1 MVLSYRVTNQNEKNE
16 QRWEPIIK
24 KVRRSEQMI
33 SIGIDVSKRKSTVA
47 IISVMGEILQTPF
60 DIDHSQNGIQ
70 NLLQLI
76 KDYPKEQVKFIMEA
90 TGIYHLGLVNEL
102 QKQGYFVHVANP
114 LLIKKYFDAEIRKG
128 KTDRKDALKLSR
140 YGTEKWWL
148 LQEHSKVDQIYQD
161 LQFLSREYN
170 SFMASK
176 IKLKVQLSN
185 LIERTFPGLE
195 KILKGHYFELLLDF
209 YELYPCAS
217 MVREVSEKKFLNQF
231 IKMAIKKGHRKG
243 AQIAQKVYRLA
254 HECVTFEP
262 SQKVAALSVK
272 HCVSLL
278 RSTEQATD
286 SIITQMDELA
296 KELPEYEIVKKMKG
310 VGDKLAPRLIAEIG
324 DVRRFKNSKS
334 LIAYAGIDA
343 PPYQSGQFEGTNR
356 HISKRGSRSL
366 RKCGYEVMMAV
377 KSSKPK
383 EDNAVY
389 EDMLKKEAEGKNK
402 KLVKIAGL
410 NKFLRIY
417 YARVIEVYRA

>member
-1 MVLSYRVTNQNEKNE
+1 
-16 QRWEPIIK
+16 
-24 KVRRSEQMI
+24 MI

-47 IISVMGEILQTPF
+47 IINVMGEILQTPF
-60 DIDHSQNGIQ
+60 DIEHSQIG
-70 NLLQLI
+70 LQKLWDLI
-76 KDYPKEQVKFIMEA
+76 KDYPKDQVKFIMEA
-90 TGIYHLGLVNEL
+90 TGIYHLSLLNEL

-148 LQEHSKVDQIYQD
+148 LKEHSKTDQIYLD

-170 SFMASK
+170 SFLATK
-176 IKLKVQLSN
+176 VKLKVQLSN

-217 MVREVSEKKFLNQF
+217 LVREMSEKKFSTKF
-231 IKMAIKKGHRKG
+231 IKMATKKGHRKG
-243 AQIAQKVYRLA
+243 AQIAQSIYRLA

-262 SQKVAALSVK
+262 NDKVAALSVK
-272 HCVSLL
+272 HCVTLL
-278 RSTEQATD
+278 RSTEEATTA
-286 SIITQMDELA
+286 IITQMNELA
-296 KELPEYEIVKKMKG
+296 KKLPEYEVVKKMKG
-310 VGDKLAPRLIAEIG
+310 VGDKIAPRLIAEIG
-324 DVRRFKNSKS
+324 DVRRFKNAKS

-366 RKCGYEVMMAV
+366 RKCGYEVMMAL

-389 EDMLKKEAEGKNK
+389 EYMLQKEAEGKNK

-417 YARVIEVYRA
+417 YARVMELYQD

>member
-1 MVLSYRVTNQNEKNE
+1 
-16 QRWEPIIK
+16 
-24 KVRRSEQMI
+24 MI

-47 IISVMGEILQTPF
+47 IINVMGEILQTPF
-60 DIDHSQNGIQ
+60 DIEHSQIG
-70 NLLQLI
+70 LQKLWDLI
-76 KDYPKEQVKFIMEA
+76 KDYPKDQVKFIMEA
-90 TGIYHLGLVNEL
+90 TGIYHLGLLNEL

-148 LQEHSKVDQIYQD
+148 LKEHSKTDQIYLD

-170 SFMASK
+170 SFLATK
-176 IKLKVQLSN
+176 VKLKVQLSN

-217 MVREVSEKKFLNQF
+217 LVREMSEKKFSTKF
-231 IKMAIKKGHRKG
+231 IKMATRKGHRKG
-243 AQIAQKVYRLA
+243 AQIAQSIYRLS

-262 SQKVAALSVK
+262 NDKVAALSVK
-272 HCVSLL
+272 HCVTLL
-278 RSTEQATD
+278 RSTEEATTA
-286 SIITQMDELA
+286 IITQMNELA
-296 KELPEYEIVKKMKG
+296 KKLPEYEVVKKMKG
-310 VGDKLAPRLIAEIG
+310 VGDKIAPRLIAEIG
-324 DVRRFKNSKS
+324 DVRRFKNAKS

-366 RKCGYEVMMAV
+366 RKCGYEVMMAL

-389 EDMLKKEAEGKNK
+389 EYMLQKEAEGKNK

-417 YARVIEVYRA
+417 YARVMELYQD

>member
-1 MVLSYRVTNQNEKNE
+1 
-16 QRWEPIIK
+16 
-24 KVRRSEQMI
+24 MI

-47 IISVMGEILQTPF
+47 IINVMGEILQTPF
-60 DIDHSQNGIQ
+60 DIEHSQIG
-70 NLLQLI
+70 LQKLWDLI
-76 KDYPKEQVKFIMEA
+76 KDYPKDQVKFIMEA
-90 TGIYHLGLVNEL
+90 TGIYHLGLLNEL

-148 LQEHSKVDQIYQD
+148 LKEHSKTDQIYLD

-170 SFMASK
+170 SFLATK
-176 IKLKVQLSN
+176 VKLKVQLSN

-217 MVREVSEKKFLNQF
+217 LVREMSEKKFSTKF
-231 IKMAIKKGHRKG
+231 IKMATKKGHRKG
-243 AQIAQKVYRLA
+243 AQIAQSIYRLA

-262 SQKVAALSVK
+262 NDKVAALSVK
-272 HCVSLL
+272 HCVTLL
-278 RSTEQATD
+278 RSTEEATTA
-286 SIITQMDELA
+286 IITQMNELA
-296 KELPEYEIVKKMKG
+296 KKLPEYEVVKKMKG
-310 VGDKLAPRLIAEIG
+310 VGDKIAPRLIAEIG
-324 DVRRFKNSKS
+324 DVRRFKNAKS

-366 RKCGYEVMMAV
+366 RKCGYEVMMTL

-389 EDMLKKEAEGKNK
+389 EYMLQKEAEGKNK

-417 YARVIEVYRA
+417 YARVMELYQD

>member
-1 MVLSYRVTNQNEKNE
+1 
-16 QRWEPIIK
+16 
-24 KVRRSEQMI
+24 MI

-47 IISVMGEILQTPF
+47 IINVMGEILQTPF
-60 DIDHSQNGIQ
+60 DIEHSQIG
-70 NLLQLI
+70 LQKLWDLI
-76 KDYPKEQVKFIMEA
+76 KDYPKDQVKFIMEA
-90 TGIYHLGLVNEL
+90 TGIYHLGLLNEL

-148 LQEHSKVDQIYQD
+148 LKEHSKTDQIYLD

-170 SFMASK
+170 SFLATK
-176 IKLKVQLSN
+176 VKLKVQLSN

-195 KILKGHYFELLLDF
+195 KILKGHSFELLLDF

-217 MVREVSEKKFLNQF
+217 LVREMSEKKFSTKF
-231 IKMAIKKGHRKG
+231 IKMATKKGHRKG
-243 AQIAQKVYRLA
+243 AQIAQSIYRLA

-262 SQKVAALSVK
+262 NDKVAALSVK
-272 HCVSLL
+272 HCVTLL
-278 RSTEQATD
+278 RSTEEATTA
-286 SIITQMDELA
+286 IITQMNELA
-296 KELPEYEIVKKMKG
+296 KKLPEYEVVKKMKG
-310 VGDKLAPRLIAEIG
+310 VGDKIAPRLIAEIG
-324 DVRRFKNSKS
+324 DVRRFKNAKS

-366 RKCGYEVMMAV
+366 RKCGYEVMMAL

-389 EDMLKKEAEGKNK
+389 EYMLQKEAEGKNK

-417 YARVIEVYRA
+417 YARVMELYQD

>member
-1 MVLSYRVTNQNEKNE
+1 
-16 QRWEPIIK
+16 
-24 KVRRSEQMI
+24 MI

-47 IISVMGEILQTPF
+47 IINVMGEILQTPF
-60 DIDHSQNGIQ
+60 DIEHSQNGIQ
-70 NLLQLI
+70 KLLHLI
-76 KDYPKEQVKFIMEA
+76 NEYPKDQVRFIMEA
-90 TGIYHLGLVNEL
+90 TGIYHLGLLNEL
-102 QKQGYFVHVANP
+102 QNQGYFVHVANP

-148 LQEHSKVDQIYQD
+148 LKEHSKTDQIYLD

-170 SFMASK
+170 SFLATK
-176 IKLKVQLSN
+176 VKLKVQLSN

-209 YELYPCAS
+209 YERYPCAS
-217 MVREVSEKKFLNQF
+217 LVREMSEKKFSTKF
-231 IKMAIKKGHRKG
+231 IKMATKKGHRKG
-243 AQIAQKVYRLA
+243 AQIAQSIYRLA

-262 SQKVAALSVK
+262 NDKVAALSVK
-272 HCVSLL
+272 HCVTLL
-278 RSTEQATD
+278 RSTEEATTA
-286 SIITQMDELA
+286 IITQMNELA
-296 KELPEYEIVKKMKG
+296 KKLPEYEVVKKMKG

-324 DVRRFKNSKS
+324 DVRRFKNAKS

-366 RKCGYEVMMAV
+366 RKCGYEVMMAL

-383 EDNAVY
+383 DDNAVY
-389 EDMLKKEAEGKNK
+389 EYMLQKEAEGKNK

-417 YARVIEVYRA
+417 YARVMELYQD

>member
-1 MVLSYRVTNQNEKNE
+1 
-16 QRWEPIIK
+16 
-24 KVRRSEQMI
+24 MI

-47 IISVMGEILQTPF
+47 IINVMGEILQTPF
-60 DIDHSQNGIQ
+60 DIEHSQIG
-70 NLLQLI
+70 LQKLWELI
-76 KDYPKEQVKFIMEA
+76 KDYPKDQVKFIMEA
-90 TGIYHLGLVNEL
+90 TGIYHLGLLNEL

-148 LQEHSKVDQIYQD
+148 LKEHSKTDQIYLD

-170 SFMASK
+170 SFLATK
-176 IKLKVQLSN
+176 VKLKVQLSN

-195 KILKGHYFELLLDF
+195 KILNGHYFELLLDF

-217 MVREVSEKKFLNQF
+217 LVREMSEKKFSTKF
-231 IKMAIKKGHRKG
+231 IKMATKKGHRKG
-243 AQIAQKVYRLA
+243 AQIAQSIYRLA

-262 SQKVAALSVK
+262 NDKVAALSVK
-272 HCVSLL
+272 HCVTLL
-278 RSTEQATD
+278 RSTEEATTA
-286 SIITQMDELA
+286 IITQMNELA
-296 KELPEYEIVKKMKG
+296 KKLPEYEVVKKMKG
-310 VGDKLAPRLIAEIG
+310 VGDKIAPRLIAEIG
-324 DVRRFKNSKS
+324 DVRRFKNAKS

-366 RKCGYEVMMAV
+366 RKCGYEVMMAL

-389 EDMLKKEAEGKNK
+389 EYMLQKEAEGKNK

-417 YARVIEVYRA
+417 YARVMELYQD

>member
-1 MVLSYRVTNQNEKNE
+1 
-16 QRWEPIIK
+16 
-24 KVRRSEQMI
+24 MI

-47 IISVMGEILQTPF
+47 IINVMGEILQTPF
-60 DIDHSQNGIQ
+60 DIEHSQIG
-70 NLLQLI
+70 LQKLWDLI
-76 KDYPKEQVKFIMEA
+76 KDYPKDQVKFIMEA
-90 TGIYHLGLVNEL
+90 TGIYHLGLLNEL

-148 LQEHSKVDQIYQD
+148 LKEHSKTDQIYLD

-170 SFMASK
+170 SFLATK
-176 IKLKVQLSN
+176 VKLKVQLSN

-217 MVREVSEKKFLNQF
+217 LVREMSEKKFSTKF
-231 IKMAIKKGHRKG
+231 IKMATKKGHRKG
-243 AQIAQKVYRLA
+243 AQIAQSIYRLA

-262 SQKVAALSVK
+262 NDKVAALSVK
-272 HCVSLL
+272 HCVTLL
-278 RSTEQATD
+278 RSTEEATTA
-286 SIITQMDELA
+286 IITQMNELA
-296 KELPEYEIVKKMKG
+296 RKLPEYEVVKKMKV
-310 VGDKLAPRLIAEIG
+310 VGDKIAPRLIAEIG
-324 DVRRFKNSKS
+324 DVRRFKNAKS

-366 RKCGYEVMMAV
+366 RKCGYEVMMAL

-389 EDMLKKEAEGKNK
+389 EYMLQKEAEGKNK

-417 YARVIEVYRA
+417 YARVMELYQD

>member
-1 MVLSYRVTNQNEKNE
+1 
-16 QRWEPIIK
+16 
-24 KVRRSEQMI
+24 MI

-47 IISVMGEILQTPF
+47 IINVMGEILQTPF
-60 DIDHSQNGIQ
+60 DIEHSQIG
-70 NLLQLI
+70 LQKLWDLI
-76 KDYPKEQVKFIMEA
+76 KDYPKDQVKFIMEA
-90 TGIYHLGLVNEL
+90 TGIYHLGLLNEL

-148 LQEHSKVDQIYQD
+148 LKEHSKTDQIYLD
-161 LQFLSREYN
+161 LHFLSREYN
-170 SFMASK
+170 SFLATK
-176 IKLKVQLSN
+176 VKLKVQLSN

-217 MVREVSEKKFLNQF
+217 LVREMSEKKFSTKF
-231 IKMAIKKGHRKG
+231 IKMATKKGHRKG
-243 AQIAQKVYRLA
+243 AQIAQSIYRLA

-262 SQKVAALSVK
+262 NDKVAALSVK
-272 HCVSLL
+272 HCVTLL
-278 RSTEQATD
+278 RSTEEATTA
-286 SIITQMDELA
+286 IITQMNELA
-296 KELPEYEIVKKMKG
+296 KKLPEYEVVKKMKG
-310 VGDKLAPRLIAEIG
+310 VGDKIAPRLIAEIG
-324 DVRRFKNSKS
+324 DVRRFKNAKS

-366 RKCGYEVMMAV
+366 RKCGYEVMMAL

-389 EDMLKKEAEGKNK
+389 EYMLQKEAEGKNK

-417 YARVIEVYRA
+417 YARVMELYQD

>member
-1 MVLSYRVTNQNEKNE
+1 
-16 QRWEPIIK
+16 
-24 KVRRSEQMI
+24 MI

-47 IISVMGEILQTPF
+47 IINVMGEILQTPF
-60 DIDHSQNGIQ
+60 DIEHSQIG
-70 NLLQLI
+70 LQKLWDLI
-76 KDYPKEQVKFIMEA
+76 KDYPKDQVKFIMEA
-90 TGIYHLGLVNEL
+90 TGIYHLGLLNEL

-148 LQEHSKVDQIYQD
+148 LKEHSKTDQIYLD

-170 SFMASK
+170 SFLATK
-176 IKLKVQLSN
+176 VKLKVQLSN

-217 MVREVSEKKFLNQF
+217 LVREMSEKKFSTKF
-231 IKMAIKKGHRKG
+231 IKMATKKGHRKG
-243 AQIAQKVYRLA
+243 AQIAQSIYRLA

-262 SQKVAALSVK
+262 NDKVAALSVK
-272 HCVSLL
+272 HCVTLL
-278 RSTEQATD
+278 RSTEEATTA
-286 SIITQMDELA
+286 IITQMNELA
-296 KELPEYEIVKKMKG
+296 KKLPEYEVVKKMKG
-310 VGDKLAPRLIAEIG
+310 VGDKIAPRLIAEIG
-324 DVRRFKNSKS
+324 DVRRFKNAKS

-366 RKCGYEVMMAV
+366 RKCGYEVMMAL

-389 EDMLKKEAEGKNK
+389 EYMLQKEAEGKNK
-402 KLVKIAGL
+402 QLVKIAGL

-417 YARVIEVYRA
+417 YARVMELYQD

>member
-1 MVLSYRVTNQNEKNE
+1 
-16 QRWEPIIK
+16 
-24 KVRRSEQMI
+24 MI

-47 IISVMGEILQTPF
+47 IINVMGEILHTPF

-70 NLLQLI
+70 NLLRLI
-76 KDYPKEQVKFIMEA
+76 KDYPKEQVRFIMEA

-148 LQEHSKVDQIYQD
+148 LQEHSKADQIYQD

-170 SFMASK
+170 SFMANK

-185 LIERTFPGLE
+185 LIERSFPGLE
-195 KILKGHYFELLLDF
+195 KILKGHYFGILLDF

-217 MVREVSEKKFLNQF
+217 AVREVSEKRFLNQF
-231 IKMAIKKGHRKG
+231 IRMAIKKGHRKG

-262 SQKVAALSVK
+262 SHKVAALSVK

-296 KELPEYEIVKKMKG
+296 KELPEYEIVKRMKG

-366 RKCGYEVMMAV
+366 RKCGYEVMMAI

-389 EDMLKKEAEGKNK
+389 EYMLKKEAEGKNK

-417 YARVIEVYRA
+417 YARVMEVYQA